1 MIQEIEVSKLK
12 IHPKNVRQEYRD
24 IDELAESLKTKGV
37 LQNLTVVKNPDE
49 VGTYYVVIGNRRL
62 TAARKAGL
70 ATLPCQISD
79 MDEKEQVATMLLENM
94 QRNDLTISEQAY
106 GFQYMLD
113 LGETENSISEK
124 TGLSKPTVRHRLNI
138 AKLDREVLR
147 KKEESEGF
155 QLTLGDLYELEKI
168 SDVKLRDKILL
179 EAHDSRDLAWK
190 ARQAARSELI
200 KENRKKI
207 AGLFKTA
214 GIKRAPKE
222 VENERYSG
230 KWEILKEWRLDRE
243 VPKSISPLT
252 EKDAQWVIF
261 YGETAAIIKRQANQ
275 KRKLSEW
282 EIKERELSKRKKEIR
297 QKCKV
302 VYADI
307 ERFIRGILSG
317 DIKALKED
325 TELYKALQTAVIDA
339 GISFYSAE
347 RVYFFSGM
355 ILYEL
360 EQDDAK
366 YKEFLEWDSN
376 LSPLH
381 KTLVHL
387 NSIRTREPFTYNGDY
402 SKESADQIKAVVN
415 FLSLYGF
422 SVSDEGKEIL
432 DGCHELFNDRK
443 KASKREND

>member
-1 MIQEIEVSKLK
+1 M
-12 IHPKNVRQEYRD
+12 
-24 IDELAESLKTKGV
+24 
-37 LQNLTVVKNPDE
+37 
-49 VGTYYVVIGNRRL
+49 
-62 TAARKAGL
+62 
-70 ATLPCQISD
+70 
-79 MDEKEQVATMLLENM
+79 
-94 QRNDLTISEQAY
+94 
-106 GFQYMLD
+106 
-113 LGETENSISEK
+113 
-124 TGLSKPTVRHRLNI
+124 
-138 AKLDREVLR
+138 
-147 KKEESEGF
+147 
-155 QLTLGDLYELEKI
+155 
-168 SDVKLRDKILL
+168 
-179 EAHDSRDLAWK
+179 
-190 ARQAARSELI
+190 
-200 KENRKKI
+200 
-207 AGLFKTA
+207 
-214 GIKRAPKE
+214 
-222 VENERYSG
+222 
-230 KWEILKEWRLDRE
+230 
-243 VPKSISPLT
+243 
-252 EKDAQWVIF
+252 
-261 YGETAAIIKRQANQ
+261 
-275 KRKLSEW
+275 
-282 EIKERELSKRKKEIR
+282 
-297 QKCKV
+297 
-302 VYADI
+302 
-307 ERFIRGILSG
+307 
-317 DIKALKED
+317 KED